1 MYGAFLIIIE
11 LLLCKFAGHGA
22 WIFSFS
28 NRKDLGVDI
37 ELDSLLDRSN
47 IFNILTFGLK
57 LINIIVC
64 FSYLVITYSKY
75 VDFRQFLKKIIVD

>member
-1 MYGAFLIIIE
+1 M
-11 LLLCKFAGHGA
+11 
-22 WIFSFS
+22 
-28 NRKDLGVDI
+28 DI